1 MKRLTE
7 SDWDE
12 IRRFSNGMRASN
24 AGGIEIVIDASSI
37 AELFD
42 ELEALRA
49 EVVALKKRK
58 RAGTRTLRAEI
69 EASKAPPMPPVAP
82 VTRAVRPVSCRSILA
97 PFGSGFRLQCPGCG
111 DCTEPMST
119 ALEPWI
125 ASPVHET

>member
-7 SDWDE
+7 NAWDE

-24 AGGIEIVIDASSI
+24 AGSIEIVVDASSI

-58 RAGTRTLRAEI
+58 RASQSANGKE
-69 EASKAPPMPPVAP
+69 
-82 VTRAVRPVSCRSILA
+82 
-97 PFGSGFRLQCPGCG
+97 G
-111 DCTEPMST
+111 
-119 ALEPWI
+119 
-125 ASPVHET
+125 